1 MNKRFA
7 FILFTLAALLAFSR
21 CAVRSDAADNYTFSW
36 DISAENHTGLSFL
49 SSIRD
54 QILLKYLGPAV
65 KKAIGRD
72 MTPYISEL

>member
-36 DISAENHTGLSFL
+36 DISAENHTG